1 MGRKQGFTSYQTKI
15 EKVMDDAILSYIK
28 KEVIETRKN
37 STHYYARY
45 NTIVMFLMGLCAL
58 DVLYADEQDNL
69 VLKGMRKYLNIRDP
83 YFYSEPMYLETSMTN
98 NLKYLISKKDIPGP
112 SEREILQWLPED
124 REFAFFIK
132 ETIPRF
138 LNDCFKTCKKDY
150 ENPRLYFAL
159 ARNAKANSVASVAT
173 QKKEAPF
180 INAVANHVNFEC
192 GHSGF
197 MSGGYSGKIQDD
209 YSIEGL
215 EHMFKYVPLLDFRKY
230 LQKFKI
236 YGENIVAK
244 NNPNKNME
252 LEF

>member
-37 STHYYARY
+37 ITHYYARY

-58 DVLYADEQDNL
+58 DVLYADDRDNL
-69 VLKGMRKYLNIRDP
+69 VLKGMRKYLSIRDP

-112 SEREILQWLPED
+112 SEKEILQWLPED

-150 ENPRLYFAL
+150 DN
-159 ARNAKANSVASVAT
+159 
-173 QKKEAPF
+173 KKEAPF

-215 EHMFKYVPLLDFRKY
+215 EHLFKYVPLLDFRKY

-236 YGENIVAK
+236 YGEKIVVK
-244 NNPNKNME
+244 NSSNKNME